1 MDLIRHRYCRRHT
14 ADLVACLLLA
24 SCCSLGSNTA
34 SAGEWDISG
43 YLAGELRIFPEAP
56 AFPGQDDTTLSPSI
70 VAVPEFVFQWNED
83 VDRLTFVPF
92 FRVDGH
98 DGNRTHADLRQASWL
113 HIGET
118 WDLIV
123 GVDKVFW
130 GVTESRHLVDIVN
143 QNDQVEDVD
152 SEDKLGQ
159 PMINLNIYRSWG
171 DLGLFLLPYFRER
184 TFPASDA
191 RLRGPLPVAK
201 NKAMFES
208 RDGKENLDI
217 ALRWSHVIGNW
228 DIGLAYFDGT
238 SREPRLVP
246 APDEGGTPALIPF
259 YDLIRQA
266 SADAQLTEGAWLWKL
281 EALHRDGHGDR
292 FSAAVVGFE
301 HTTFGVRGTSADL
314 GLLVEYLYDD
324 RNPEIAPPTAL
335 DDDYFLG
342 ARLTLNDAQD
352 TSALIGTIIDRNL
365 GSSIVFIE
373 TERRI
378 GNSWRFE
385 IEGRMFF
392 NIDKDDPLFGFA
404 NDSFFT
410 LRLSRFF

>member
-1 MDLIRHRYCRRHT
+1 MWIGLRSFHFFASMVTTVIERTPICDRR
-14 ADLVACLLLA
+14 AGCILVKHGIWSSVL
-24 SCCSLGSNTA
+24 
-34 SAGEWDISG
+34 
-43 YLAGELRIFPEAP
+43 
-56 AFPGQDDTTLSPSI
+56 
-70 VAVPEFVFQWNED
+70 
-83 VDRLTFVPF
+83 
-92 FRVDGH
+92 
-98 DGNRTHADLRQASWL
+98 
-113 HIGET
+113 
-118 WDLIV
+118 
-123 GVDKVFW
+123 VFW

-143 QNDQVEDVD
+143 QNDQVEDID

-159 PMINLNIYRSWG
+159 PMINLNVYRSWG

-201 NKAMFES
+201 DKAMFES

-314 GLLVEYLYDD
+314 G
-324 RNPEIAPPTAL
+324 
-335 DDDYFLG
+335 F
-342 ARLTLNDAQD
+342 
-352 TSALIGTIIDRNL
+352 LIGI
-365 GSSIVFIE
+365 SV
-373 TERRI
+373 RRPK
-378 GNSWRFE
+378 S
-385 IEGRMFF
+385 
-392 NIDKDDPLFGFA
+392 
-404 NDSFFT
+404 
-410 LRLSRFF
+410 